1 MKPIIL
7 SAWIAGVLAVCAAPA
22 RAQSLGQFGG
32 AEVVPVN
39 GQAFG
44 AYVDAS
50 AHVVGVI
57 SQLRLSFYP
66 KVDFGFQGGLDR
78 LDYLDVNRTVV
89 RLGTDFKVLTA
100 KAGPTFPVDLAFGAG
115 LAVETGDNVSVLTVG
130 PMGVVSRS
138 FPAGAGGT
146 IVPYGALGI
155 SYSSIDVPGRDDTG
169 LQLPLKLGTEF
180 RFAPELRFVVE
191 LQQKMGTS
199 YSDKGSF
206 AIGATFPF

>member
-1 MKPIIL
+1 MKRILL
-7 SAWIAGVLAVCAAPA
+7 SAWIVGVLAVCATPA

-50 AHVVGVI
+50 SHVVGVI

-78 LDYLDVNRTVV
+78 LDYLDVNRTVL

-100 KAGPTFPVDLAFGAG
+100 KASTTTQARIARECDT
-115 LAVETGDNVSVLTVG
+115 AVQW
-130 PMGVVSRS
+130 RC
-138 FPAGAGGT
+138 
-146 IVPYGALGI
+146 
-155 SYSSIDVPGRDDTG
+155 
-169 LQLPLKLGTEF
+169 
-180 RFAPELRFVVE
+180 
-191 LQQKMGTS
+191 
-199 YSDKGSF
+199 
-206 AIGATFPF
+206 